1 MKILKKTKKEER
13 MIMSNIEN
21 RYVNVKRASDG
32 DNEFLIIEK
41 QGFLGIPLKEDEVE
55 YICRTLALYTGLS
68 IVDQRENILMLTKN
82 ANANST
88 KENPLGA

>member
-1 MKILKKTKKEER
+1 
-13 MIMSNIEN
+13 MSNIEN

-55 YICRTLALYTGLS
+55 YICRTLALYMGLS

-82 ANANST
+82 ANENST

>member
-1 MKILKKTKKEER
+1 
-13 MIMSNIEN
+13 MSNIEN

-41 QGFLGIPLKEDEVE
+41 QGFLGIPLNEDEVE
-55 YICRTLALYTGLS
+55 YICRTLALYMGLS

-82 ANANST
+82 ANENST